1 MVVDDE
7 VDVAAMIRQR
17 FRREIRDQE
26 YEFIFAYNGLE
37 ALSRLIEHPDI
48 SIILSD
54 IKMPEMDGLTLL
66 LKLKELKNPS
76 LITVVISAYGDMENV
91 RTAMNRGAYDFLSK
105 PIDFDDLR
113 RTITRALAEIAEAR
127 RALREHDRHVS
138 IQRDLKLAHEIQQ
151 GILPKVFP
159 PFPHRH
165 DIELFAAMIP
175 SPGMGGDF
183 YDFFMI
189 DNDRIA
195 LVVADVAG
203 RGIGAAVFMA
213 VTRTLIRATALK
225 GMAAG
230 DCLSYVNNLLRNGKE
245 EVLFVTL
252 FFATLDLKN
261 GEIEFANAGHLMPLI
276 IDADGRAAPLT
287 SAGGTILGCF
297 PDMKYESHRARLQAG
312 ESLLLGSDGIT
323 AAIDKNEQHYGEA
336 RLETL
341 LSRTHGLSAE
351 QVVAAVVEDVRN
363 FTQRIEPFDDITLL
377 MLKYFGE

>member
-17 FRREIRDQE
+17 FRREIRDQQ

-37 ALSRLIEHPDI
+37 ALSQLIEHPDV

-66 LKLKELKNPS
+66 LKLKELKHPS

-105 PIDFDDLR
+105 PINFDDLR
-113 RTITRALAEIAEAR
+113 QTITRALAEIAEAR
-127 RALREHDRHVS
+127 QALREHDQHVS

-151 GILPKVFP
+151 GILPKTFP

-165 DIELFAAMIP
+165 DFELFAAMIP
-175 SPGMGGDF
+175 SPEMGGDF

-189 DNDRIA
+189 DNDRLA

-203 RGIGAAVFMA
+203 QGIGAAVFMA
-213 VTRTLIRATALK
+213 VTRTLVRATAMK

-245 EVLFVTL
+245 EGLFVTL
-252 FFATLDLKN
+252 FFATLDIKN

-276 IDADGRAAPLT
+276 IDTGGRAAPLA

-297 PDMKYESHRARLQAG
+297 PDMKYDSHRARLQVG

-323 AAIDKNEQHYGEA
+323 AACDKNEQHYGEA

-341 LSRTHGLSAE
+341 LSRTHGLAAE
-351 QVVAAVVEDVRN
+351 QVVAAVVADVRN
-363 FTQRIEPFDDITLL
+363 FTQRLVPVDDITLL
-377 MLKYFGE
+377 MLKYFGG